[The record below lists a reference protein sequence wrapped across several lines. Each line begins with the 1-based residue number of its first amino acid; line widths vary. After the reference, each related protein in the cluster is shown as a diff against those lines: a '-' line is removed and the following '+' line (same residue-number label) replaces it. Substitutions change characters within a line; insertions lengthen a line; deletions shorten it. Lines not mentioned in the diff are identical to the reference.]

1 MSRVQHPLE
10 VYGFEKMTEEGLDV
24 SEKTVA
30 DILKE
35 VVAELKRLNRHL
47 QILTGEEI
55 EDNDY

>member
-1 MSRVQHPLE
+1 MPRTQHPLE
-10 VYGFEKMTEEGLDV
+10 IHGFEKMVEEGLDV
-24 SEKTVA
+24 SENAVA

-47 QILTGEEI
+47 QILTDEEI